1 MFQRK
6 NEVTPNTIP
15 TLSADRLT
23 GELESVIEK
32 GKPKQNLVLDEHTV
46 FTLPKLLRI
55 RDNDDFEQKQEIK
68 KQQDKEVNDEIHLTR
83 LKDEID
89 SGEILKKLNFTLED

>member
-6 NEVTPNTIP
+6 NEVTTNTIP

-23 GELESVIEK
+23 GELERVIEK
-32 GKPKQNLVLDEHTV
+32 GKPKQNLVLDEDTV

-68 KQQDKEVNDEIHLTR
+68 NNKI
-83 LKDEID
+83 
-89 SGEILKKLNFTLED
+89 KK